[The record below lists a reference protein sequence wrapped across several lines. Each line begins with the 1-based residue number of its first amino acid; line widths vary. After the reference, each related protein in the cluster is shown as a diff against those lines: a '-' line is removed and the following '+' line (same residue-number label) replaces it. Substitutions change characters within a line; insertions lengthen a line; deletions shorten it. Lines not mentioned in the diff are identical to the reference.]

1 MNSTIPKTTSILNW
15 RTAAPVHPSLNGRPD
30 DNLPQRSELDIN
42 ARPHARVLAPTVPH
56 ATRLRAVA
64 VLLPFVHFCCATT
77 LAQTL
82 PTISTQPLG
91 ASRSLGDRYSFRVE
105 AVGTPPFTYQWHH
118 NAAALPNTTK
128 STLTVTNLSRASAGD
143 YTVTVSN
150 ASGSI
155 TSDVALL
162 EVDVAFRF
170 VTGNAITS
178 SGSSLG
184 AAWADYDD
192 DGFVD
197 LFTNGRINN
206 QLFHNNGDGTFARIT
221 GDNPIVRAA
230 TPVAGGG
237 VWGDYD
243 NNGLLDLFVADGWG
257 GWSVLYQQVSSGRF
271 VATPPTKVLPDG
283 ASDAYSASWGDYD
296 RDGHL
301 DLFAGGYWRPGTWQ
315 SAPRKPNLYHNSGK
329 GVFTRVTDGVFA
341 DEPQSIRGSAWTDF
355 NNDGRPDLLVA
366 RFGNPSLWLLQEQ
379 SGGFTTD
386 EIFSIASGG
395 FHGLAIADYDND
407 GDTDVFFCSQNG
419 VNPLVQNDGANN
431 FTGVQAGD
439 LGEGGAGGGFGA
451 SWGDYD
457 NDGWLDLFVA
467 RTTQWN
473 RFDNSGDNLLYHNNG
488 DGTFTRITSGSMV
501 NDTDSAYTG
510 VWADYNNDGF
520 LDLLIANTS
529 DRGPGAPNALF
540 RNSGN
545 SNAWLLF
552 KLVGTKSN
560 RAAIGAKVRLKTTI
574 QGEIV
579 TQLREI
585 SGGHG
590 MASQNDLRAH
600 FGLGDATQADEIRIE
615 WPSGQVTELKN
626 VPAKQILR
634 ITEPGGKPQLHVTR
648 VQGVEQFSL
657 RGDAGQKYAIEAS
670 SDLLTWS
677 EITTLTGALEPV
689 VFNDAGRPSD
699 SQTFYRAVVR

>member
-1 MNSTIPKTTSILNW
+1 MKLPHSIP
-15 RTAAPVHPSLNGRPD
+15 
-30 DNLPQRSELDIN
+30 
-42 ARPHARVLAPTVPH
+42 
-56 ATRLRAVA
+56 
-64 VLLPFVHFCCATT
+64 
-77 LAQTL
+77 LAQWVL
-82 PTISTQPLG
+82 PWIALLHSPVAAQVSPGFVRQPVSL
-91 ASRSLGDRYSFRVE
+91 SRSLGDR
-105 AVGTPPFTYQWHH
+105 AVFNINVRGDDPLSYQWLLNGSPLI
-118 NAAALPNTTK
+118 NATNRQLIR
-128 STLTVTNLSRASAGD
+128 TNLTIAMAGS

-150 ASGSI
+150 PLGKA
-155 TSDVALL
+155 TSELAIL
-162 EVDVAFRF
+162 EVDTAFRF

-178 SGSSLG
+178 SRSSLG

-197 LFTNGRINN
+197 LFAAGPTED
-206 QLFHNNGDGTFARIT
+206 QLFHNNGNGTFTRIT
-221 GDNPIVRAA
+221 FNNPIV
-230 TPVAGGG
+230 TTTHGSFGTIGG

-243 NNGLLDLFVADGWG
+243 NNGLLDLFVVKGMG
-257 GWSVLYQQVSSGRF
+257 NESSVLYQQISAGTF
-271 VATPPTKVLPDG
+271 VAKSSRNVLPDG
-283 ASDAYSASWGDYD
+283 AMNAFSAAWGDYD

-301 DLFAGGYWRPGTWQ
+301 DLFAGGFWRSGTIFPT
-315 SAPRKPNLYHNSGK
+315 AVKPHLYHNSGT
-329 GVFTRVTDGVFA
+329 GAFTRVTDGIFA
-341 DEPQSIRGSAWTDF
+341 DEPQGIEGSAWTDF

-386 EIFSIASGG
+386 EILSTSSGG
-395 FHGLAIADYDND
+395 FRGLAIADYDND

-467 RTTQWN
+467 RTTQLN

-488 DGTFTRITSGSMV
+488 DGTFTRVYSGSMV
-501 NDTDSAYTG
+501 NGTDWAYTG
-510 VWADYNNDGF
+510 IWADYDNDGF
-520 LDLLIANTS
+520 LDLLIANS
-529 DRGPGAPNALF
+529 SNVNALF

-574 QGEIV
+574 QGKIV

-600 FGLGDATQADEIRIE
+600 FGLGDAAKADEVRIE

-626 VPAKQILR
+626 VPARQILR

-648 VQGVEQFSL
+648 VQGVVQFSL

-670 SDLLTWS
+670 NDLRAWS
-677 EITTLTGALEPV
+677 EVTTLTGALESV
-689 VFNDAGRPSD
+689 VFNDAGRSSSD
-699 SQTFYRAVVR
+699 QTFYRAVIR